1 VPDIAGFGILAIA
14 VGSAAI
20 GAGRKLLER
29 RRARRELREKTPLD
43 AHSPEGEV
51 VRVTGSVRVLDQPL
65 IAPLSGLT
73 CVVFRSRVQ
82 SGGKLTS
89 RAMRPRES
97 IAMVPFIIDRGP
109 EGQVLVEG
117 KHVLLDLAP
126 LAMKRQEIEQS
137 RREQFLVKQGF
148 TLRELGR
155 AVFEETV
162 VEPYMRVSVA
172 GLMMKDLPTAPASE
186 ELGFRDAAPPNLR
199 IAGNVEHPLVIGEP
213 VD

>member
-1 VPDIAGFGILAIA
+1 MSDFVGVGILAIA
-14 VGSAAI
+14 VGSAAV

-29 RRARRELREKTPLD
+29 RRARRALREKAPL
-43 AHSPEGEV
+43 AASSPEGEV
-51 VRVTGSVRVLDQPL
+51 VRVTGSVRVLDQML
-65 IAPLSGLT
+65 TAPLSGRA
-73 CVVFRSRVQ
+73 CVVYRSRVQ

-109 EGQVLVEG
+109 EGHVLVEG
-117 KHVLLDLAP
+117 KHVLLDIPP
-126 LAMKRQEIEQS
+126 LALKRQEMERA
-137 RREQFLVKQGF
+137 RREQFFVQHGF
-148 TLRELGR
+148 VLREIGH
-155 AVFEETV
+155 AHFEETV
-162 VEPYMRVSVA
+162 VEPLMRVSVA